1 MSIPVA
7 VVGGH
12 KFAKLG
18 HACGIDANGTTFCWG
33 RWHWFLLAHAMCA
46 PCVVC
51 QPVRATGV
59 TSFYCMF
66 FNYVQV
72 MPVMAAWELAP
83 SGRPA
88 QLVYRETTPSF
99 TSTMKAPSIPKGV
112 PGCGVRKHAFQTT
125 QPCQPL
131 LMWPY
136 DFIVQGRTSAVNLAP
151 MIPVMCRCTFP
162 KPTRSLQ

>member
-33 RWHWFLLAHAMCA
+33 RWHWFLLADAICA
-46 PCVVC
+46 PCVLR
-51 QPVRATGV
+51 QPLRAVRATGV

-66 FNYVQV
+66 FNCVQV

-83 SGRPA
+83 FGRPA
-88 QLVYRETTPSF
+88 QLFYRETTPSF
-99 TSTMKAPSIPKGV
+99 T
-112 PGCGVRKHAFQTT
+112 
-125 QPCQPL
+125 
-131 LMWPY
+131 
-136 DFIVQGRTSAVNLAP
+136 
-151 MIPVMCRCTFP
+151 
-162 KPTRSLQ
+162 